1 MGKLRVFLFGEIGE
15 GNLWTF
21 DTEIAGGI
29 DGISHDGIHLGDV
42 GTRDDGGIGED
53 DGALPSGDVCHG
65 DMCHHPT
72 LFQDTVFLVEGGTQE
87 YVGVHR
93 AFHQDIGISRAHA
106 LHGSDACVVAI
117 DAFKLGDVIVLGSGN
132 HLKGM
137 CVGGVYNRHFLF
149 VFIHSIFFIT

>member
-1 MGKLRVFLFGEIGE
+1 
-15 GNLWTF
+15 
-21 DTEIAGGI
+21 
-29 DGISHDGIHLGDV
+29 
-42 GTRDDGGIGED
+42 
-53 DGALPSGDVCHG
+53 
-65 DMCHHPT
+65 MCHYPT

-117 DAFKLGDVIVLGSGN
+117 EAHELSHVICYCPLDHLLGVVVN
-132 HLKGM
+132 R
-137 CVGGVYNRHFLF
+137 VYNRHFLF